1 MINKLESEIL
11 NQIVIAISVIKI
23 EMKFNRF
30 PSALSSVANV
40 QAGAHLGMAG
50 PLTALEHGPLPYTPF
65 LFFYFINN

>member
-11 NQIVIAISVIKI
+11 NQIVIALSVIKI

-40 QAGAHLGMAG
+40 RAGAHLGMAA
-50 PLTALEHGPLPYTPF
+50 P
-65 LFFYFINN
+65 